1 MLRMGKN
8 PKADQGDSEN
18 TMDSKATPQYADNN
32 RTPQYNAT
40 APAYQSQPSAEPQP
54 YRASASA
61 EQSSSS
67 SPRAVT
73 ESESL
78 ARDIKEGT
86 LSGFVGNGTV
96 LTGEATFKAMLRVD
110 GHLSGRVHSDSGT
123 LIIGT
128 NGQVDA
134 DIQVA
139 VAVIHGTVNGDIIAS
154 QRLELGRAAKVNG
167 NIQTPSLVIEQG
179 AVFEGSCRMAQL
191 KTALET
197 KKPEEKKD
205 AREKPR
211 DNSALTASVVGES
224 SPAAANTATPADF
237 TSMSDIA
244 S

>member
-18 TMDSKATPQYADNN
+18 TMDSKATPQ
-32 RTPQYNAT
+32 TPQYNTTAT
-40 APAYQSQPSAEPQP
+40 PYQSQPSAEPQP

-61 EQSSSS
+61 ESSSS

-139 VAVIHGTVNGDIIAS
+139 VAVIHGTVNGDIVAS

-179 AVFEGSCRMAQL
+179 AVFEGTCRMAQL
-191 KTALET
+191 KTALE
-197 KKPEEKKD
+197 KKPEEKS
-205 AREKPR
+205 RVEEKPR
-211 DNSALTASVVGES
+211 DNAAPATSDSVVASES
-224 SPAAANTATPADF
+224 ATPPADF